1 MALFTSSREKRL
13 WLWVLAVTAAIY
25 GTLFMGQP
33 LARELRDQDV
43 QAVFFLIGM
52 LLAASAVLIHGSR
65 PRTSRYEL
73 VVIIGILAVYTL
85 FVFRLGAPERSHL
98 IEYSVLAVFI
108 HRALSERARHRKP
121 GLAPALTAVILAS
134 LVGLL
139 DEGIQWF
146 LPNRVFDFEDVFF
159 NVMASGMA
167 VGASTL
173 LLWIR
178 GRFTNARKG
187 G

>member
-1 MALFTSSREKRL
+1 MALFTTSREKRR
-13 WLWVLAVTAAIY
+13 WLWVLAVIAAIY

-52 LLAASAVLIHGSR
+52 LLAATAVLIHGSR

-73 VVIIGILAVYTL
+73 VVILGILAVYTM

-108 HRALSERARHRKP
+108 HRALAERARHRKP
-121 GLAPALTAVILAS
+121 SLAPALMAVILAS
-134 LVGLL
+134 LVGML
-139 DEGIQWF
+139 DEGIQFF
-146 LPNRVFDFEDVFF
+146 LPNRVFDFQDVFF

-167 VGASTL
+167 VGASSL

-178 GRFTNARKG
+178 GRLQKKKQT
-187 G
+187 

>member
-1 MALFTSSREKRL
+1 MALFTSSREKRR
-13 WLWVLAVTAAIY
+13 WLWVLAVIAAIY

-52 LLAASAVLIHGSR
+52 LLAATAVLIHGGR
-65 PRTSRYEL
+65 PETSRYEL
-73 VVIIGILAVYTL
+73 VVILGILAVYTM

-98 IEYSVLAVFI
+98 IEYSVLAIFI

-121 GLAPALTAVILAS
+121 GLAPALLAVILAS
-134 LVGLL
+134 LVGIL

-146 LPNRVFDFEDVFF
+146 LPNRVFDPEDMFF
-159 NVMASGMA
+159 NIMAAGMA
-167 VGASTL
+167 VGASSL
-173 LLWIR
+173 LLWVR
-178 GRFTNARKG
+178 GKHKRKRKG